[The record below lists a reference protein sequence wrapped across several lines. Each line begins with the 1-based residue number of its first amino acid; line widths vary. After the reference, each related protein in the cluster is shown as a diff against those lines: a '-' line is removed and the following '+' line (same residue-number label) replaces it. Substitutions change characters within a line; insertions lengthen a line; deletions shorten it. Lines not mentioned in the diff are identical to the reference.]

1 MNMPCISRPAYYKQL
16 HNILEA
22 QESEN
27 VAESKAGMKLRNF
40 LDVEDYDDLE
50 SDEDTKT
57 DQNKIIDVIVSFD
70 RT

>member
-1 MNMPCISRPAYYKQL
+1 MLCISRPAYYKQL
-16 HNILEA
+16 HTILEA

-27 VAESKAGMKLRNF
+27 VAESKAGMKSRNF

>member
-1 MNMPCISRPAYYKQL
+1 M
-16 HNILEA
+16 EA